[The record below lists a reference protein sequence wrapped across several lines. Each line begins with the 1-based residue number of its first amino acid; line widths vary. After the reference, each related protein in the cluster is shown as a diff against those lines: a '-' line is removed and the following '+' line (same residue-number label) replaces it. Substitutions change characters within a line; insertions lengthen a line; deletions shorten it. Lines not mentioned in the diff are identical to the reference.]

1 MLLWWRTVRGN
12 RRRWLLCVRS
22 RTIDYSLHWK
32 QKHHRVATPSFSNM
46 VVEVEADWYRL
57 LCPLS
62 HCSSTAT
69 LESPFQTQRR
79 TTQITLCPSFLAWIT
94 ELTNVAKFT
103 EKAYPNNL
111 LLRWCYYDEEETPV
125 RGNLKVVYF
134 VFGAEQCCWFSPH
147 WKQKHHKWQYSFL
160 QYASATRSRR
170 KKLTTDWYRLVY
182 QNYNLGE
189 FFCSCQHN
197 WSRIDVA
204 NFHIPTLFYP
214 HTLGSAPFQTKRR
227 TT

>member
-1 MLLWWRTVRGN
+1 MLLYWRAVRGN

-32 QKHHRVATPSFSNM
+32 QKHHRVATPSFFNM

-94 ELTNVAKFT
+94 ELTNVTKLLKKHILIISSWDDAIMMKKKRQLEAT
-103 EKAYPNNL
+103 SKSSTLCSEQNNAADSL
-111 LLRWCYYDEEETPV
+111 HIESRNTISD
-125 RGNLKVVYF
+125 NLAFYNM
-134 VFGAEQCCWFSPH
+134 
-147 WKQKHHKWQYSFL
+147 
-160 QYASATRSRR
+160 
-170 KKLTTDWYRLVY
+170 LV
-182 QNYNLGE
+182 QLEAVGK
-189 FFCSCQHN
+189 N
-197 WSRIDVA
+197 WPPTGID
-204 NFHIPTLFYP
+204 
-214 HTLGSAPFQTKRR
+214 
-227 TT
+227 